1 MVDEEKATGT
11 GSKKAAR
18 QVIARIRQSGS
29 KSTRGRTKVHLL
41 GVGDNIG
48 LTADLEEATRN
59 DGSARRL
66 ISSQV
71 SQSTSLQVK
80 EQTNQK
86 KQYDLPTIV
95 AASWCPLDRGRLTS
109 AKVMLDAKWSKG
121 QLLSITELA
130 TGVWLLKPNTKISS
144 PAHVDNSRRICLSK
158 EWIQSNRLT
167 NTSGF
172 LVASTKRGVLIID
185 IRRAHFDRDESQ

>member
-1 MVDEEKATGT
+1 MVDEEEATRA
-11 GSKKAAR
+11 GSKSAAR
-18 QVIARIRQSGS
+18 QAIARIRQPGS
-29 KSTRGRTKVHLL
+29 KSTRGRTKIHLL
-41 GVGDNIG
+41 GAGENIG
-48 LTADLEEATRN
+48 IAPDLEEATRN

-71 SQSTSLQVK
+71 SQSKSLQAK

-95 AASWCPLDRGRLTS
+95 VASWCPLDRGRLTS
-109 AKVMLDAKWSKG
+109 AKVMMEAKWSKS

-144 PAHVDNSRRICLSK
+144 PAHVDNSRRICLTK

-167 NTSGF
+167 NASGF
-172 LVASTKRGVLIID
+172 LVGSTKRGVLIID
-185 IRRAHFDRDESQ
+185 IRRAHFNRDDS

>member
-1 MVDEEKATGT
+1 MIDEEEATGT

-71 SQSTSLQVK
+71 SQPTSLQVK

-95 AASWCPLDRGRLTS
+95 GASWWPLDRGRLTS
-109 AKVMLDAKWSKG
+109 AKVMLDAKW
-121 QLLSITELA
+121 
-130 TGVWLLKPNTKISS
+130 
-144 PAHVDNSRRICLSK
+144 RRFHSFRMNNVHCL
-158 EWIQSNRLT
+158 
-167 NTSGF
+167 
-172 LVASTKRGVLIID
+172 
-185 IRRAHFDRDESQ
+185 